1 MTQTMLQTVSIDW
14 LSGAALSGN
23 PVQRSV
29 KRLSQIKTLFKDRQS
44 ADALDPETVVY
55 RVEYWLPVAEG
66 TPGGLFWGTTVIESG
81 AVGDEYFMTHGH
93 FHANRDRA
101 EFYATVRGQGALI
114 LMDESGQTRFEA
126 MRPGSLHYIAG
137 HVAHRV
143 ANTGGGELAFAACWP
158 SDAGHDYEVIRRDG
172 FGARLRSVNGTPVLV
187 QESADERPA
196 D

>member
-1 MTQTMLQTVSIDW
+1 MLQTVSIDW